1 MIPIFSCKV
10 VEVPSGTG
18 DFLRLLV
25 GELVT
30 PKLAKIFTYGK
41 WLYPYIMRT
50 WGIRSG
56 PKMSENAPSEDEC
69 TFPPNIF
76 APPPKITQ
84 KPPFNAK
91 PIIQRAVRQSHVN
104 GATMLKLYSY
114 IGIGR
119 YLGICQNFSFRGRL
133 GVQGPLM

>member
-50 WGIRSG
+50 WGIRCPGGLFVSSRT
-56 PKMSENAPSEDEC
+56 P
-69 TFPPNIF
+69 
-76 APPPKITQ
+76 
-84 KPPFNAK
+84 
-91 PIIQRAVRQSHVN
+91 VRVAHKQAAMTPVRVAHRPAAMTPVRVAHKQVSWWPVCELN
-104 GATMLKLYSY
+104 
-114 IGIGR
+114 
-119 YLGICQNFSFRGRL
+119 
-133 GVQGPLM
+133 VQVCWRPV